1 MIKQESGALPFKLR
15 EIYRVLLLLMRP
27 NFAFTQTI
35 LHPGPVTK
43 SNIKLRN
50 VPSPECTFTRSKASR
65 VGDKN
70 VLSKSDLPGVT

>member
-15 EIYRVLLLLMRP
+15 EIYRVLLLLMRS

-35 LHPGPVTK
+35 LHPGRVTK

-50 VPSPECTFTRSKASR
+50 VPSPECTFTDPK
-65 VGDKN
+65 
-70 VLSKSDLPGVT
+70 LPGSGTKMFYQRAVYLE